1 MTGAGSRSR
10 VLHSRKGVVLVRLK
24 LDYPP
29 ASLRAAS
36 SATAA
41 APFPI
46 RILIDWRRPYP
57 AIDASGDAW
66 ADRACLT
73 RDKRLRLTDSFA
85 DAGSPLLFVFLD
97 MPAARRGFGRRDH
110 SNNRQ
115 RSCVHGQCKKPYRK
129 FAHARLPLRR
139 NTRKIGFELL
149 ALIDCSEKARTQI
162 QDIRCHKQ
170 PGRNYSAANLCD
182 RHEQFTDLNS

>member
-1 MTGAGSRSR
+1 
-10 VLHSRKGVVLVRLK
+10 VVLVRLK

-97 MPAARRGFGRRDH
+97 MRAARRGFGRRDH
-110 SNNRQ
+110 SNTGSEAAYMVSV
-115 RSCVHGQCKKPYRK
+115 RSP
-129 FAHARLPLRR
+129 
-139 NTRKIGFELL
+139 I
-149 ALIDCSEKARTQI
+149 
-162 QDIRCHKQ
+162 
-170 PGRNYSAANLCD
+170 ANLLMLAS
-182 RHEQFTDLNS
+182 R